1 MMIFDN
7 LLGAGVAFGLTIY
20 LVYALIRPERF

>member
-1 MMIFDN
+1 MQLDYW
-7 LLGAGVAFGLTIY
+7 LGAGVSLALIAY

>member
-1 MMIFDN
+1 MLIDYV
-7 LLGAGVAFGLTIY
+7 LGGGVTVVIMIY

>member
-1 MMIFDN
+1 MTID
-7 LLGAGVAFGLTIY
+7 LILGAGVAALLAGY